1 MPDLPASAAPH
12 QRLRWLTPALL
23 GCLAGSAW
31 QLQQSDLWPIWIYAC
46 FMLLALMGYALAA
59 IKNVA
64 IGVGHKALASWLLV
78 LFGLAAFGLTGA
90 RAVLFAQNALDPALQ
105 GRDVLVTGVVASL
118 PQRFEQGERFEFAV
132 ESAQLAGQPVA
143 LPPKLALAW
152 YATEQDTQ
160 PGWQAGDRWRLA
172 VRLKAIHGQVN
183 PHGFDYELWQ
193 WQHGVQAS
201 GYVRAGPKDPP
212 MLWLGDSGH
221 HPLTRARQQLRGHI
235 FQHVSDPAAA
245 GLIAALVVGDQ
256 GAVAAAD
263 WQLFRATGVSHL
275 MSISGLHITMFAW
288 MAAALVGWLW
298 RRSARL
304 CLRWPG
310 PNAALLGG
318 VLLALCYALFSGFG
332 VPAQRT
338 VLMLATVALLRLS
351 GLRWP
356 WPQTW
361 LLTCAVVVAF
371 DPWALLQAGF
381 WLSFVAVGVLFASDS
396 GAASDCKKRAT
407 GRFTSML
414 REQWVITLALAPLSL
429 VLFGQVS
436 LVGLAANALAIP
448 WVTLLITPLAMLG
461 ALLPAL
467 WDMAAW
473 AVLLMMAALRWL
485 AATPGAVLS
494 VAQAPWWAAGAAVLG
509 GVVLVLR
516 LPWRLR
522 LLGWP
527 LVLPVAL
534 WQASLPPMGQFEL
547 LAADIGQ
554 GSAVLVR
561 TRGHALLFDAG
572 PRYSHDSDAG
582 QRVLLP
588 LLRAL
593 GVRLDVLLLS
603 HRDSDHM
610 GGAAAV
616 LADQPQAQWIA
627 SFAADGVPGNGAPTP
642 WRCESGQHWRWD
654 GVDFEL
660 LHPLPTDYAQ
670 VKKTNALS
678 CVLRISNGQQ
688 AVLLTGDIAQA
699 QEASLVQRQAV
710 LAAPGR
716 SPTSAGAAGLQA
728 DLLLAPHHGSQS
740 SNSGVFLDAVQPRIA
755 VVQAGYRNRFGHPAS
770 PVLVRYAERHIKV
783 LDTPHCGAVTWQ
795 SWLPDAPQCQRQTQR
810 RYWQH
815 QF

>member
-1 MPDLPASAAPH
+1 MPDGSASAATGL
-12 QRLRWLTPALL
+12 RLCWLTPVLL
-23 GCLAGSAW
+23 GSLAGTAW
-31 QLQQSDLWPIWIYAC
+31 QLQQTDLWPLWVYVC
-46 FMLLALMGYALAA
+46 FMPLALMGYALTA
-59 IKNVA
+59 IVNVTNGGGQKA
-64 IGVGHKALASWLLV
+64 RAGVLLV
-78 LFGLAAFGLTGA
+78 FFGLAAFGLTGA
-90 RAVLFAQNALDPALQ
+90 RACRFAQSALNPALQ

-132 ESAQLAGQPVA
+132 TSAQLAGQPVSV
-143 LPPKLALAW
+143 PSKLALAW
-152 YATEQDTQ
+152 YDAQQDT
-160 PGWQAGDRWRLA
+160 PVSWQAGDRWRFA
-172 VRLKAIHGQVN
+172 VRLKAIHGQAN

-212 MLWLGDSGH
+212 MQWLGDSGH
-221 HPLTRARQQLRGHI
+221 RPLTRARQQLRQQI
-235 FQHVSDPAAA
+235 FQRVSDPAVA

-263 WQLFRATGVSHL
+263 WQLFRATGVAHL

-288 MAAALVGWLW
+288 LAAAVVGWLW

-310 PNAALLGG
+310 ANAALLGG

-338 VLMLATVALLRLS
+338 VLMLATLALLRL
-351 GLRWP
+351 GGVRWP

-361 LLTCAVVVAF
+361 LLACAVVVGF
-371 DPWALLQAGF
+371 DPWALLQPGF

-396 GAASDCKKRAT
+396 GADGASRKRAT
-407 GRFTSML
+407 GRFAAML

-429 VLFGQVS
+429 VLFGQMS
-436 LVGLAANALAIP
+436 LVGLAANVLAIP

-467 WDMAAW
+467 WDVVAWAAGLMMVVLRWMAAW
-473 AVLLMMAALRWL
+473 PWS
-485 AATPGAVLS
+485 VLS
-494 VAQAPWWAAGAAVLG
+494 LAQAPAWAAVAAVLG
-509 GVVLVLR
+509 GVVLALR
-516 LPWRLR
+516 LPWSLR
-522 LLGWP
+522 LPALP
-527 LVLPVAL
+527 LLLPLAL
-534 WQASLPPMGQFEL
+534 WQAPLPPAGQFEL

-561 TRGHALLFDAG
+561 TQSHALLFDAG
-572 PRYSHDSDAG
+572 PRYSQDSDAG

-616 LADQPQAQWIA
+616 LADQPQAQWIGSYAPDTA
-627 SFAADGVPGNGAPTP
+627 SGSGAPAAR
-642 WRCESGQHWRWD
+642 RCEAGQRWRWE

-660 LHPLPTDYAQ
+660 LHPLAADYAHA
-670 VKKTNALS
+670 KKTNPLS
-678 CVLRISNGQQ
+678 CVLRISNGGQT
-688 AVLLTGDIAQA
+688 ALLTGDIEQA
-699 QEASLVQRQAV
+699 QEASLVQRQVWASSDSHGITADASK
-710 LAAPGR
+710 LR
-716 SPTSAGAAGLQA
+716 A

-740 SNSGVFLDAVQPRIA
+740 SSSPIFLDAVQPRFV

-770 PVLVRYAERHIKV
+770 PVLVRYAERNIKV
-783 LDTPHCGAVTWQ
+783 LDTPRCGAVIWRSWQ
-795 SWLPDAPQCQRQTQR
+795 PDAPQCQRQTQR

-815 QF
+815 QL